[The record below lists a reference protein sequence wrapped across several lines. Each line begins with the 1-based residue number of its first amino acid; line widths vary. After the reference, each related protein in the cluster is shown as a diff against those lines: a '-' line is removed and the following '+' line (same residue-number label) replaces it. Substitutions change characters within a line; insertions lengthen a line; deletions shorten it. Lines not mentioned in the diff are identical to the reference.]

1 MTDPTARSVWRGTDV
16 TIGEVLSRLSRLRAE
31 AARQEIGDQAH
42 IHPRN
47 SVLDVIVVASDPAEA
62 ERAAAAVEELA
73 DHHPCRAVVVLDEPE
88 AGVSRIDATVNSV
101 VHTLVDGAACQYEQV
116 FLRVRGQA
124 AEHIP
129 SLVDALL
136 LPDVTTY
143 LWWTGAPPV
152 STRRFRSTLESADVI
167 LVDSARFDRPQVAFV
182 AFARLAAAE
191 TGTAFGD
198 FHWARLAP
206 WREVLA
212 QFFNPPDRAGFLA
225 GIGALAI
232 DHDAGG
238 GGNRAA
244 AALLAGWMA
253 SVLGWRL
260 KRSSARRGG
269 VVTAFY
275 DSRAGHP
282 VEVSLR
288 QVKANGLAPGE
299 VCAVRL
305 EAAHRGRTCT
315 LGAVRDAGDSAHV
328 LVDAEV
334 GGRKV
339 PRLVAPVP
347 PSADA
352 LLLSRLLVEARRDL
366 RYPAALQ
373 AGAEV
378 LRSPRR

>member
-1 MTDPTARSVWRGTDV
+1 MSDPPARTVWRGSDV
-16 TIGEVLSRLSRLRAE
+16 TIGEVLGRLSRLRAE

-73 DHHPCRAVVVLDEPE
+73 DHHPCRAVVVLDEPG
-88 AGVSRIDATVNSV
+88 AGASRIDATVNSL

-152 STRRFRSTLESADVI
+152 SRKRFRSTLESADVI
-167 LVDSARFDRPQVAFV
+167 LVDSARFERPDAAFV
-182 AFARLAAAE
+182 AFAGLAAAE
-191 TGTAFGD
+191 NGTAFGD
-198 FHWARLAP
+198 FQWARLAP

-232 DHDAGG
+232 EHDAGG

-244 AALLAGWMA
+244 AALLVGWMA

-260 KRSSARRGG
+260 ERSTAGRDG
-269 VVTAFY
+269 VVRVRY
-275 DSRAGHP
+275 ESRAGRP
-282 VEVSLR
+282 VEVSMRPL
-288 QVKANGLAPGE
+288 KAKGLAPGE
-299 VCAVRL
+299 VSAVRL
-305 EAAHRGRTCT
+305 DAVDRGRDCA
-315 LGAVRDAGDSAHV
+315 LAAVRDAGDSGHV

-334 GGRKV
+334 GGRKL

-347 PSADA
+347 PRADA

-378 LRSPRR
+378 LRSARR